1 MTEKQKSLKQRAW
14 ISGKENISSYFF
26 GNSLAKVKDVQEEEV
41 LLELLFY
48 PFVDSDTKEEVI
60 APNPNLFTR
69 KFEVLKDDY
78 VWITQTR
85 ADIKDQ
91 SQDKVDYFDKW
102 ELSNCLIVEKMTPSK
117 KVQGL
122 LEEWK
127 NSSLNL
133 DQNLALLAVGDDVSM
148 RLTNLE
154 AKLEALTTQIKANSV
169 VIESDDVNLGGT
181 GGALVLTANAV
192 ITAPAGTA
200 GGACT
205 ITFTGSTKTKAL

>member
-154 AKLEALTTQIKANSV
+154 AKLEALTAQIKANSV

-205 ITFTGSTKTKAL
+205 ITFAGSTKTKAL

>member
-154 AKLEALTTQIKANSV
+154 AKLEALTAQIKANSV

>member
-85 ADIKDQ
+85 TDIKDQ

-154 AKLEALTTQIKANSV
+154 AKLEALTAQIKANSV

-200 GGACT
+200 GGTCT
-205 ITFTGSTKTKAL
+205 ITFAGSTKTKAL